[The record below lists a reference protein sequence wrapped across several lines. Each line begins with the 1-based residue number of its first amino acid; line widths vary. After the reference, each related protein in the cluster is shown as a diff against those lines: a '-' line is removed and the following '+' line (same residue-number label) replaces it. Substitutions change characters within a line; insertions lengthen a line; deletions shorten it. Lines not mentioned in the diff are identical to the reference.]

1 MGKGKLKKILKIIV
15 SLLLIPVILLL
26 LIFIWLAID
35 GLMSEHKLDDTNLS
49 LLYVDECYGVF
60 LMERLGGHYYSYVVD
75 EKDFLT
81 VYWNEDKIVGI
92 TYGEQGKGRLI
103 KNGKRRNYYLISKKG
118 DHDYA
123 VEKFDPTID
132 FDSLLITTFGDTLA
146 CHKYHWKRYY

>member
-103 KNGKRRNYYLISKKG
+103 KNGKRRNYYKI
-118 DHDYA
+118 
-123 VEKFDPTID
+123 
-132 FDSLLITTFGDTLA
+132 
-146 CHKYHWKRYY
+146 